1 MTLGRRGM
9 VTAPVPGRAHQGQGR
24 GPVDQVLQHLL
35 AGDRQSSSLG
45 GRSVSVSV
53 RVAEDGGQEAGAQSR
68 EIWKNESHIFYRRN
82 DQTYESRETF
92 GPKPEVCK
100 VCSITMM
107 IML

>member
-1 MTLGRRGM
+1 M

-53 RVAEDGGQEAGAQSR
+53 RVAEDGGQEAGAQRR

-82 DQTYESRETF
+82 DQTYESEKLF
-92 GPKPEVCK
+92 G
-100 VCSITMM
+100 
-107 IML
+107 